1 MTRRMFRLG
10 CDIGG
15 TFTDFLLL
23 DEESGELTSL
33 KRLTT
38 PDDPSI
44 AVADGIAELADAHPG
59 LLDDLESIIHGTTLV
74 INAVIERKGAKTAL
88 ITTEGFRDILEL
100 RREIRYD
107 IYDIRQRFPKP
118 LVERRHRHEVRERIM
133 ANGSIRTPLDE
144 ESARTLLIDLKRLG
158 FEAVAVCLL
167 HAYANPIHEKR
178 LEAIATEVA
187 AELDLSLSAD
197 VLPEM
202 QEFERTATTVVN
214 AYVRPIVDRYLA
226 RLEERLHDQGYRRS
240 LFLML
245 SGGGIVGATEAA
257 KVPVRLAESGPVGGA
272 IATRALG
279 ETAGIDTLLAFDM
292 GGTTA
297 KACLIDQG
305 SLPITRQYE
314 VDRVHRFKRGSGTPI
329 AVPTVDLIEIGAG
342 GGSIVSIDVLGRLQ
356 VGPESAGADPG
367 PACYGQGG
375 RRATVT
381 DADLVLGY
389 LGSDSFM
396 DGRLPLDAAAA
407 SAAIISDVGQPLGL
421 DKISAAAAIAEV
433 VDENMAQAARMYAA
447 EHGGDLTRASMVA
460 FGGAGPL
467 HADRVAR
474 KLGLRQLI
482 VPGAAGVFSALGFLA
497 APVAFEVSRTHV
509 LRLGES
515 SEALLAEIFA
525 ELGIEARRVVE
536 KASPEATIG
545 IERNLDMAYAGQGHQ
560 LRVSI
565 DSFAPDDIARRFA
578 DAYRQ
583 AYGYA
588 YDDLEPQ
595 IVTLRTVA
603 TSTQPTASIDRPAGR
618 PVEGPS
624 SPAPSRNAYCPI
636 TKAMIEHQVIPFDAM
651 SGTAL
656 GPLLLEQTGSTVRV
670 GTGATASLDDRGW
683 LVIELGDSP

>member
-1 MTRRMFRLG
+1 MLRLG

-23 DEESGELTSL
+23 DDDGGTLRSL

-44 AVADGIAELADAHPG
+44 AVADGIAELAGEHPS
-59 LLDDLESIIHGTTLV
+59 LLDEMESIIHGTTLV

-118 LVERRHRHEVRERIM
+118 LVERRHRREVRERVM
-133 ANGSIRTPLDE
+133 ADGSIRIPLDE
-144 ESARTLLIDLKRLG
+144 EGTRNLLSDLEWQG
-158 FEAVAVCLL
+158 FESAAVCFL
-167 HAYANPIHEKR
+167 HAYANPAHER
-178 LEAIATEVA
+178 RVAAIAREVA
-187 AELDLSLSAD
+187 AGLDLSLSAD
-197 VLPEM
+197 VLPEV

-214 AYVRPIVDRYLA
+214 AYVRPIVERYLA
-226 RLEERLHDQGYRRS
+226 RLEQRLRESGYGRG

-245 SGGGIVGATEAA
+245 SGGGIIEAAEAA

-279 ETAGIDTLLAFDM
+279 KRAGIGTLLAFDM

-297 KACLIDQG
+297 KACLIEDG
-305 SLPITRQYE
+305 RMPVTRQYE

-342 GGSIVSIDVLGRLQ
+342 GGSIAMIDGLRRIQ

-367 PACYGQGG
+367 PACYGLGGG
-375 RRATVT
+375 RPTVT
-381 DADLVLGY
+381 DADLLLGY
-389 LGSDSFM
+389 LDPEAFM
-396 DGRLPLDAAAA
+396 GGRMPLDVDAAAA
-407 SAAIISDVGQPLGL
+407 AIKRDIAAPLGTDRL
-421 DKISAAAAIAEV
+421 RAAAGIVEV

-447 EHGGDLTRASMVA
+447 EHGGDLAKAVMVA

-474 KLGLRQLI
+474 KLGLRRLI
-482 VPGAAGVFSALGFLA
+482 VPAAAGVFSALGFLA
-497 APVAFEVSRTHV
+497 APLAFEVSRTRV
-509 LRLGES
+509 LRLGET
-515 SEALLAEIFA
+515 SESLLAEMFA
-525 ELGIEARRVVE
+525 ALEAEAKRVVGQ
-536 KASPEATIG
+536 AAGQAAID
-545 IERNLDMAYAGQGHQ
+545 IERILDMAYVGQGHQ
-560 LRVSI
+560 LRVNVDSL
-565 DSFAPDDIARRFA
+565 DPNAVERSFADT
-578 DAYRQ
+578 YRQ

-595 IVTLRTVA
+595 IVTLRAIA
-603 TSTQPTASIDRPAGR
+603 TADAPTAPISR
-618 PVEGPS
+618 PVGGS
-624 SPAPSRNAYCPI
+624 ASDGRLRKAYCPL
-636 TKAMIEHQVIPFDAM
+636 AGGMIDHQVLAFDAVDG
-651 SGTAL
+651 SL
-656 GPLLLEQTGSTVRV
+656 QGPLLLEQAGSTVRV
-670 GTGATASLDDRGW
+670 GAGATARLDPRGW
-683 LVIELGDSP
+683 LVVDLEEGR